1 MKRILAT
8 LLLLTALLIPVSSAG
23 AATPQAKQIAALQKQ
38 MKTTQK
44 QVKTLKTQ
52 VKTLQ
57 AQVKTVN
64 AITNVNWS
72 ATACSLAMVADTF
85 QATWRALGTSTG
97 APFATLL
104 APIDDYG
111 ACSDLDLTRQK
122 SLSVPSWTAYNS
134 LIAFLYGP

>member
-1 MKRILAT
+1 LKRILAT

-44 QVKTLKTQ
+44 Q